1 MIKFMENLAAQ
12 SDFMP
17 HGFCFAWNVNL
28 LWLHLGSDILT
39 AIAYYVIA
47 GFLAYLVFVRRDVPF
62 NWMFILFGLFIFACG
77 TTHLMSAWTVYVP
90 SYWAEGEIK
99 AFNATIS
106 VVTAILLLP
115 LTPRIIT
122 LPSLQNSLDEN
133 SRLNKSLN
141 LRVTDLKTEISRRKQ
156 TEKAHQ
162 KLMDNLEDKT
172 AEMERFVYTVS
183 HDLKSP
189 LITIQGF
196 LGLLEKDAIEGEA
209 ERLHGDVGQIQKA
222 AGQMQELL
230 RDLLE
235 ISRIGR
241 LANPPEKV
249 SLNELA
255 QEAVEMLDGQIKKC
269 GARIDVAS
277 DLPTLFGD
285 RKRLLEVVQ
294 NLIDNALKF
303 RGEQTDP
310 YIEIGVRREKGEN
323 ICYIRDNGIGIEPR
337 FHKKVFE
344 LFERLDPAVDGTGIG
359 LAIAKRIID
368 LEGGRLWI
376 ESEGK
381 GKGSTF
387 CFVLPEGKD
396 QTFTAEDAG

>member
-1 MIKFMENLAAQ
+1 MIKFMENLSAQ

-17 HGFCFAWNVNL
+17 HGFCFAWNTNL
-28 LWLHLGSDILT
+28 LWLHLGSDTLT

-47 GFLAYLVFVRRDVPF
+47 GFLAYFIFIRRDVPF
-62 NWMFILFGLFIFACG
+62 NWIFILFGLFIFTCG

-99 AFNATIS
+99 AFNAAIS
-106 VVTAILLLP
+106 VATAILLLP
-115 LTPRIIT
+115 LAPRIIA
-122 LPSLQNSLDEN
+122 LPSLQKSLDEN

-141 LRVTDLKTEISRRKQ
+141 LKVTDLNNEISRRKQ

-162 KLMDNLEDKT
+162 KLMGNLEEKN

-196 LGLLEKDAIEGEA
+196 LGLLEKDAIKGETK
-209 ERLHGDVGQIQKA
+209 RLHGDVEQIQKA
-222 AGQMQELL
+222 ARQMQELL
-230 RDLLE
+230 GDLLE

-241 LANPPEKV
+241 MVNLPEKV
-249 SLNELA
+249 SFNELA
-255 QEAVEMLDGQIKKC
+255 QEAVELLDGQIKKY
-269 GARIDVAS
+269 GARVDVAP
-277 DLPTLFGD
+277 DLPVLFGD

-303 RGEQTDP
+303 MGEQATP
-310 YIEIGVRREKGEN
+310 HIEIGSRREKGEN
-323 ICYIRDNGIGIEPR
+323 ICYVKDNGIGIEPR

-344 LFERLDPAVDGTGIG
+344 LFERLNPAVEGTGIG

-376 ESEGK
+376 ESEGE

-387 CFVLPEGKD
+387 CFVLPEE
-396 QTFTAEDAG
+396 A

>member
-1 MIKFMENLAAQ
+1 MIKFMENLVAQ

-17 HGFCFAWNVNL
+17 HGFCFAWNTNL
-28 LWLHLGSDILT
+28 LWLHLGSDTLT

-47 GFLAYLVFVRRDVPF
+47 GFLAYFIFIRRDVPF
-62 NWMFILFGLFIFACG
+62 NWIFILFGLFIFTCG

-99 AFNATIS
+99 AFNAAIS
-106 VVTAILLLP
+106 VATAILLLP
-115 LTPRIIT
+115 LAPRIIA
-122 LPSLQNSLDEN
+122 LPSLQKSLDEN

-141 LRVTDLKTEISRRKQ
+141 LKVTDLNNEIGRRKQ

-162 KLMDNLEDKT
+162 KLMGNLEEKN

-196 LGLLEKDAIEGEA
+196 LGLLEKDAIKGETK
-209 ERLHGDVGQIQKA
+209 RLHGDVEQIQKA
-222 AGQMQELL
+222 ARQMQELL
-230 RDLLE
+230 GDLLE

-241 LANPPEKV
+241 MVNLPEKV
-249 SLNELA
+249 SFNELA
-255 QEAVEMLDGQIKKC
+255 QEAVELLDGQIKNY
-269 GARIDVAS
+269 GARVDVAP
-277 DLPTLFGD
+277 DLPVLFGD

-303 RGEQTDP
+303 MGEQATP
-310 YIEIGVRREKGEN
+310 HIEIGSRREKGEN
-323 ICYIRDNGIGIEPR
+323 ICYVKDNGIGIEPR

-344 LFERLDPAVDGTGIG
+344 LFERLNPAVEGTGIG

-376 ESEGK
+376 ESEGE

-387 CFVLPEGKD
+387 CFVLPEE
-396 QTFTAEDAG
+396 A

>member
-1 MIKFMENLAAQ
+1 MENLSAQ

-17 HGFCFAWNVNL
+17 HGFCFAWNTNL
-28 LWLHLGSDILT
+28 LWLHLGSDTLT

-47 GFLAYLVFVRRDVPF
+47 GFLAYFIFIRRDVPF
-62 NWMFILFGLFIFACG
+62 NWIFILFGLFIFTCG

-99 AFNATIS
+99 AFNAAIS
-106 VVTAILLLP
+106 VATAILLLP
-115 LTPRIIT
+115 LAPRIIA
-122 LPSLQNSLDEN
+122 LPSLQKSLDEN

-141 LRVTDLKTEISRRKQ
+141 LKVTDLNNEIGRRKQ

-162 KLMDNLEDKT
+162 KLMGNLEEKN

-196 LGLLEKDAIEGEA
+196 LGLLEKDAIKGETK
-209 ERLHGDVGQIQKA
+209 RLHGDVEQIQKA
-222 AGQMQELL
+222 ARQMQELL
-230 RDLLE
+230 GDLLE

-241 LANPPEKV
+241 MVNLPEKV
-249 SLNELA
+249 SFNELV
-255 QEAVEMLDGQIKKC
+255 QEAVELLDGQIKKY
-269 GARIDVAS
+269 GARVDVAP
-277 DLPTLFGD
+277 DLPVLFGD

-303 RGEQTDP
+303 MGEQATP
-310 YIEIGVRREKGEN
+310 HIEIGSRREKGEN
-323 ICYIRDNGIGIEPR
+323 ICYVKDNGIGIEPR

-344 LFERLDPAVDGTGIG
+344 LFERLNPAVEGTGIG

-376 ESEGK
+376 ESEGE

-387 CFVLPEGKD
+387 CFVLPEE
-396 QTFTAEDAG
+396 A